1 LQVVAHVVGTEA
13 DPQML
18 SDQEAKLEALGVR
31 LAPTSGQ
38 AARLAAALVRP
49 GR

>member
-1 LQVVAHVVGTEA
+1 VVGTEA
-13 DPQML
+13 DPQVL
-18 SDQEAKLEALGVR
+18 SDQQAKLEALGVR
-31 LAPTSGQ
+31 VAPTSGQ